1 MNRSF
6 LAIISGV
13 ILGASMMVVPSQ
25 AATVKNG
32 VACSK
37 SNATTKVGSK
47 VYRCGKNP
55 YVKPTR
61 LTWTLRGCF
70 TANALLKDARSQYED
85 WKDLAMLAGADGE
98 KTLMELQTSITE
110 LENTMKNE
118 VCKRGA

>member
-1 MNRSF
+1 MKRRVF
-6 LAIISGV
+6 AMMTGA

-37 SNATTKVGSK
+37 ANATTKVGSK

-55 YVKPTR
+55 YVKPTQ

-70 TANALLKDARSQYED
+70 TANTLLKDARSQYED
-85 WKDLAMLAGADGE
+85 WKDLAKLAGADGE

>member
-1 MNRSF
+1 MKRRAF
-6 LAIISGV
+6 AIVAGS
-13 ILGASMMVVPSQ
+13 ILGASMMVAPSQ
-25 AATVKNG
+25 AVTIKNG
-32 VACSK
+32 VKCTKA
-37 SNATTKVGSK
+37 NATTKVGTK

-55 YVKPTR
+55 YFKPTT

-70 TANALLKDARSQYED
+70 TANTLLKDARSQYED
-85 WKDLAMLAGADGE
+85 WKDLAKLAGADGE